1 MFKPVTQAR
10 GLGAPGP
17 EEEEEEE
24 EVTAD
29 AADAAEK
36 RFASIVEKVEIGGM
50 ILEA

>member
-1 MFKPVTQAR
+1 VFKPVTQAR

-17 EEEEEEE
+17 EEEE

>member
-1 MFKPVTQAR
+1 VFKPVTQAR

-17 EEEEEEE
+17 EEEEEE

>member
-1 MFKPVTQAR
+1 VFKPVTQAR

-17 EEEEEEE
+17 EEEEE